1 MPIDVTCPT
10 CGAVLPA
17 PDELAGKKI
26 RCADCEALVAVPL
39 ANASPPPFA
48 NEEPLS
54 PPRPRDQDERPV
66 AVPRPEHK
74 WEEPLTPPGQ
84 KPNVLTGGA
93 MAWLFFLAI
102 FSLGGLAVLALALMP
117 LKA

>member
-17 PDELAGKKI
+17 PEELAGKKI

-39 ANASPPPFA
+39 AASPPPAFA
-48 NEEPLS
+48 DEEPLS
-54 PPRPRDQDERPV
+54 TPRPRDEDE
-66 AVPRPEHK
+66 VPAAPAPKRE
-74 WEEPLTPPGQ
+74 WDEPPTPRGQ
-84 KPNVLTGGA
+84 KPNVLAGGA
-93 MAWLFFLAI
+93 VAWLLLLAI